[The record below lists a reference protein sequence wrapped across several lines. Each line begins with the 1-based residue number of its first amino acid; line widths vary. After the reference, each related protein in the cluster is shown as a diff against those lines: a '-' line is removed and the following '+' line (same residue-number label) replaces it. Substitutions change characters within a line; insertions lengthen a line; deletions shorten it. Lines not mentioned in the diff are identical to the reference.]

1 MSVLLN
7 LAVRPCSEV
16 VTIFHETGHAMQALL
31 TTQTDV
37 TVSGINGIEQDAIE
51 QPSQFLERWYAAH
64 PHGICLHRSPFL
76 RTLNLTMS

>member
-1 MSVLLN
+1 MYAHQSVEELM
-7 LAVRPCSEV
+7 PSCGCSEV

-51 QPSQFLERWYAAH
+51 QPSQFLERWSAAIQVPGLH
-64 PHGICLHRSPFL
+64 PVV
-76 RTLNLTMS
+76 